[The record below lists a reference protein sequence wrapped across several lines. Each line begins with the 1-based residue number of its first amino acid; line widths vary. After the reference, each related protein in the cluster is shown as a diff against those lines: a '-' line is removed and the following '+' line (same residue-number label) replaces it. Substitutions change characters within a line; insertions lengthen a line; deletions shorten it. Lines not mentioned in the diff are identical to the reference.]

1 MKVTELRCCCGAH
14 LNPSPTCVH
23 QGSWQPEDRLSYG
36 SPRYAEQPLPVA
48 VAWTIFVLG
57 CKMVED
63 WTHTAEG
70 EGPQHLEVRRRTF
83 NKIVSSIRSWKA
95 HKTAVMARSLLSNP
109 DLFNKVPAAASCSLL
124 ERIAE
129 RSGATVDTHVC
140 WALIQLSLP
149 TQDQRE
155 CWGAGKAGG
164 GRPS

>member
-1 MKVTELRCCCGAH
+1 MYHQALCCGAH

-23 QGSWQPEDRLSYG
+23 QGIWRQKDRLSYG
-36 SPRYAEQPLPVA
+36 SLRCVEQTLPVA
-48 VAWTIFVLG
+48 VAWMIFVQG

-63 WTHTAEG
+63 WMHTAEG
-70 EGPQHLEVRRRTF
+70 EGPQQQEVCRRTF
-83 NKIVSSIRSWKA
+83 NITGSSIRSQKA
-95 HKTAVMARSLLSNP
+95 HKTALMARSSLSNP

-129 RSGATVDTHVC
+129 RSGATVDIHVR

-149 TQDQRE
+149 THDQRE